1 MKKALV
7 EAKEKITKKI
17 EEISEKKSEPK
28 QTLVSLTTKTTLKF
42 WLIWLVS
49 VFLWYLFFES
59 LDVLYMILTSLIIAV
74 SMEGLILTLQKWV
87 KKSRPVLRDFT

>member
-1 MKKALV
+1 VKKALV

-42 WLIWLVS
+42 WLI
-49 VFLWYLFFES
+49 
-59 LDVLYMILTSLIIAV
+59 
-74 SMEGLILTLQKWV
+74 
-87 KKSRPVLRDFT
+87 